1 MQREVERSWQK
12 KWSHIH
18 VWWIKIGKDT
28 LGVNDS
34 SPRPDRTAQ
43 YSSARKINSH
53 DFLLYKPEGVVVEE
67 ETGGFSADLA

>member
-43 YSSARKINSH
+43 YSSARKINPYN
-53 DFLLYKPEGVVVEE
+53 FWP
-67 ETGGFSADLA
+67 